1 MWQKLSRC
9 YPSQLELVSLFLLIL
24 AFYVALSNYPL
35 LPDTIPTHFDAQ
47 GNPDDWSNKR
57 AIFSLPIVSAVISI
71 LLTAFNVLLAIV
83 DNPKRFINLP
93 KRRKEALTRAQAE
106 TLRIFVNRCLYVL
119 KILMLCLFTYLT
131 WQTVEIALGKAS
143 TLGIPF
149 WLFIGALLVF
159 AGAASHNWWKFDL
172 AISYTLLPSQSIL
185 LSNQYF
191 L

>member
-159 AGAASHNWWKFDL
+159 AGYMVWKSL
-172 AISYTLLPSQSIL
+172 RLNKMPSNSPPD
-185 LSNQYF
+185 
-191 L
+191 